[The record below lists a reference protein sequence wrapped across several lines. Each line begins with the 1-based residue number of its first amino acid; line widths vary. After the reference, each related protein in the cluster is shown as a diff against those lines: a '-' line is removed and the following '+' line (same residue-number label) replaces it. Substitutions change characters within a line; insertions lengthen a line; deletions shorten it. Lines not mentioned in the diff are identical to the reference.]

1 MRDIFVETLIEL
13 AAENPDIVLITG
25 DLGFGV
31 LGRFEEKF
39 PKQYVNAGVAEQNMT
54 ALAAGMALSGKTV
67 FTYSIANFPTLRCLE
82 QLRNDV
88 CYHKANVIAV
98 SIGGGFSY
106 GGLGA
111 SHHATEDIAILR
123 ALPNIHAMV
132 PSDKWEVEEATKF
145 LSRGVGPGFLRLD
158 KTLPDTTGSVP
169 DEFTFGRARLI
180 RDGADATVI
189 VVGGILQDVMEATSL
204 LDQRGISIRVLTMP
218 SVSHIDLDAIAKA
231 VEDTDALFTVE
242 EHRVVGGLGSAVAEH
257 ALEKGLKPSVFR
269 RLGIQGS
276 GFVTDVGSQA
286 YMKKVVGIDGPQL
299 AGEIQKSLGK

>member
-1 MRDIFVETLIEL
+1 MRDIFVDTLIEL
-13 AAENPDIVLITG
+13 AEQNPDIVLITG

-39 PKQYVNAGVAEQNMT
+39 PKQYINAGVAEQNMT

-88 CYHKANVIAV
+88 CYHKANVISV

-145 LSRGVGPGFLRLD
+145 LSQGVGPGFLRLD
-158 KTLPDTTGSVP
+158 KTLPDTSGSVP
-169 DEFTFGRARLI
+169 DEFSIGRARLI
-180 RDGADATVI
+180 RDGADAAVI
-189 VVGGILQDVMEATSL
+189 VAGGILQEVMEATNL
-204 LDQRGISIRVLTMP
+204 LDQRGISVRVLTMP
-218 SVSHIDLDAIAKA
+218 SVSHIDSDAIAKA

-242 EHRVVGGLGSAVAEH
+242 EHRIVGGLGSAVAEH
-257 ALEKGLKPSVFR
+257 ALENRLKPSVFR

-276 GFVTDVGSQA
+276 DFVTDVGSQA
-286 YMKKVVGIDGPQL
+286 YMKKVAGIDGPQL
-299 AGEIQKSLGK
+299 ADKIQKSLGQ